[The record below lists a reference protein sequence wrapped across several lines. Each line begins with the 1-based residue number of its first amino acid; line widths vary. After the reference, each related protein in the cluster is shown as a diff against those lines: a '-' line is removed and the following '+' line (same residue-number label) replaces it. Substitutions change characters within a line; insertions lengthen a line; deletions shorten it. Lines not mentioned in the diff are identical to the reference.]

1 MKKVFILCCL
11 ATASCFNLFAQSKIT
26 GKLLDEKKQ
35 ALSFATVMLMKTD
48 SSMLKGALTDEDG
61 AFVFEDVPFGKYFT
75 QAQYVGYTK
84 FNSALIEI
92 NQKETQLTD
101 IQMNI
106 ASSELK
112 EVVITVKK
120 PLLEMKG
127 DKLIMNIESS
137 PIASQGNALEALR
150 RAPGVAI
157 REEKD
162 IALRGKT
169 GVLVMIDDKITQMS
183 QEDMLRYL
191 QSMPAT
197 MIDRIE
203 IINNPSARYEASGTS
218 GIINIKLKKDKNIGL
233 NGTASA
239 IARYGRTPKGTLST
253 NLNYRNK
260 QVNVFGNFSADHR
273 EQDNR
278 QHFERDIYTGTNMT
292 TFDQLFIQDQKEN
305 NLNAKVGADF
315 FLSKNTT
322 FGIMATAARNPEN
335 NAIDN
340 TIDVKGYIPKDDP
353 FTQLYASGTNPE
365 LAQRY
370 AFNTNFKHIFD
381 TLGRELT
388 IDADYSTFKKEETQ
402 TIKNQYFNN
411 AKQEV
416 REAFSLKNDNRTNFN
431 VFAAKAD
438 YVHPM
443 KNKATLELGWK
454 SSWVGIGNSIYF
466 EKKMGDGAWTPETK
480 RNNDFDYVENIN
492 AAYINY
498 NFPIGKKWNIQSG
511 LRMENTRNTGHSV
524 TLDST
529 LSFNYTNLFP
539 TANVNYTLNDK
550 NMLSLSYSLRVNRPS
565 YQELN
570 PFVYYIDE
578 FTYGKGNPFLRPEF
592 SNSLTLSHTFMEMVS
607 TSVFYSKTKNSM
619 MQVLA
624 QEPNSRNAYQTTANL
639 ADYDNFSFTIASPIP
654 IKKWWNSYASVTGF
668 WNSYRAT
675 YLDSKIDNSQWS
687 WNVYLENNFTLGKG
701 FSAELSAWANTPL
714 VWGVFKM
721 KAQGSVDFG
730 VSKKFKNGNKIK
742 FGVTDIFK
750 MSNTRGGVNDNGL
763 VFRMNND
770 SEPRQARLSFSMP
783 FGNQNVKAA
792 RERKTAT
799 SDEMGR
805 VKG

>member
-35 ALSFATVMLMKTD
+35 ALSFATVMLMKAD
-48 SSMLKGALTDEDG
+48 SSMLKGALTDDDG
-61 AFVFEDVPFGKYFT
+61 AFVFDDVPFGKYFT

-203 IINNPSARYEASGTS
+203 IINNPSARYDASGTS

-443 KNKATLELGWK
+443 KNKSMLELGWK

-498 NFPIGKKWNIQSG
+498 NFPIGKK
-511 LRMENTRNTGHSV
+511 
-524 TLDST
+524 
-529 LSFNYTNLFP
+529 
-539 TANVNYTLNDK
+539 
-550 NMLSLSYSLRVNRPS
+550 
-565 YQELN
+565 
-570 PFVYYIDE
+570 
-578 FTYGKGNPFLRPEF
+578 
-592 SNSLTLSHTFMEMVS
+592 
-607 TSVFYSKTKNSM
+607 
-619 MQVLA
+619 
-624 QEPNSRNAYQTTANL
+624 
-639 ADYDNFSFTIASPIP
+639 
-654 IKKWWNSYASVTGF
+654 
-668 WNSYRAT
+668 
-675 YLDSKIDNSQWS
+675 
-687 WNVYLENNFTLGKG
+687 
-701 FSAELSAWANTPL
+701 
-714 VWGVFKM
+714 
-721 KAQGSVDFG
+721 
-730 VSKKFKNGNKIK
+730 
-742 FGVTDIFK
+742 
-750 MSNTRGGVNDNGL
+750 
-763 VFRMNND
+763 
-770 SEPRQARLSFSMP
+770 
-783 FGNQNVKAA
+783 
-792 RERKTAT
+792 
-799 SDEMGR
+799 
-805 VKG
+805 